1 MNLQGL
7 KGKHA
12 YIEEQLFWRRS
23 RIVFLQETKDADGM
37 IVSKKSRRMA
47 SPANAHWGTATWVN
61 AVEGAF
67 DLDGKPVL
75 VDDNDVTVLASQPR
89 LLVLQIVKAGLRVI
103 LFSAHI
109 PHETRERER
118 KEVLA
123 ILDGILQRSA
133 G

>member
-1 MNLQGL
+1 M
-7 KGKHA
+7 HP
-12 YIEEQLFWRRS
+12 YSEQRTQSCAEL
-23 RIVFLQETKDADGM
+23 LCLCM
-37 IVSKKSRRMA
+37 
-47 SPANAHWGTATWVN
+47 
-61 AVEGAF
+61 
-67 DLDGKPVL
+67 
-75 VDDNDVTVLASQPR
+75 TVLASQPR